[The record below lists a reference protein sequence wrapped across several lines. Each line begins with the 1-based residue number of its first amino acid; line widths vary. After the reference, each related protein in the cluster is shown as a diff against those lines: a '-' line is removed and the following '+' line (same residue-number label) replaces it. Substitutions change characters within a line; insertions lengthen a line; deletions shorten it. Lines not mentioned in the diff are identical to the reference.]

1 MPNGLT
7 NEDIFTG
14 RSEVKNRVV
23 ARVFKELAYIEQ
35 WGSGINRI
43 KSSCLEY
50 GLKEPIIEEAGDF
63 VGVRLFRDKNSLLEN
78 KSENLTDYGQLKVL
92 KFLAENQKI
101 TKKETKT
108 LIGVKD
114 TKAKEVLSQMVE
126 SGIIER
132 IGQGRGTY
140 YILSK

>member
-1 MPNGLT
+1 
-7 NEDIFTG
+7 
-14 RSEVKNRVV
+14 
-23 ARVFKELAYIEQ
+23 
-35 WGSGINRI
+35 
-43 KSSCLEY
+43 
-50 GLKEPIIEEAGDF
+50 
-63 VGVRLFRDKNSLLEN
+63 LLEN
-78 KSENLTDYGQLKVL
+78 KSENLTDYDQLKVL

-132 IGQGRGTY
+132 IGQGRGMY
-140 YILSK
+140 YILRKKYDFFNKSICQVYFSPIIFNKNKILELIDNFLVCL